1 VVDAIDASRDV
12 RIQPP
17 CRFLVDVDLECSN
30 RIPGT
35 PSRAKAVAVW
45 FKLRFPCGLQPM
57 FDPRWLGAIGPGR
70 HPQGTRR
77 RRAGCGKIHPT
88 ARRRVAL
95 AVQVWHHV
103 QPLLG
108 RQLGHPIDAWCLLPL
123 VILRD
128 VPYRYQFRGTGAAPP
143 CLESAALPVI
153 PTLGGSVAAFWE
165 LQHRA
170 FDVDPAPGVPVLP
183 RSDSR
188 VHHVC
193 TPTHTSPVPTSVLPS
208 AYPLAFPV
216 AFAS

>member
-1 VVDAIDASRDV
+1 LISRRSFV
-12 RIQPP
+12 PSFTHRMHPQ
-17 CRFLVDVDLECSN
+17 
-30 RIPGT
+30 
-35 PSRAKAVAVW
+35 PSRASWRLASRLTRTFQGQLFHGQLASTAATPQGLIACLYRRRG
-45 FKLRFPCGLQPM
+45 FPPITSLRF
-57 FDPRWLGAIGPGR
+57 
-70 HPQGTRR
+70 
-77 RRAGCGKIHPT
+77 
-88 ARRRVAL
+88 VAH
-95 AVQVWHHV
+95 QI
-103 QPLLG
+103 
-108 RQLGHPIDAWCLLPL
+108 GHPIDAWCLLPL

-128 VPYRYQFRGTGAAPP
+128 VPYRYQFRGTGAEPP
-143 CLESAALPVI
+143 CLESADLPVI